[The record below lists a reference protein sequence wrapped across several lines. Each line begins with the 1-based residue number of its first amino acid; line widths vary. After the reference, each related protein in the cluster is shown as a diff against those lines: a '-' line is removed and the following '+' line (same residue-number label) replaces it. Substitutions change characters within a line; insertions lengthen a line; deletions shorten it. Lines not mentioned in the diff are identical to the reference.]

1 MKQKVELIYQLAFMF
16 QIPYEIILL
25 QIADIIY
32 EKNKGS
38 EVKKRILKKDKNIIY
53 VDFSKDRKSVV

>member
-53 VDFSKDRKSVV
+53 VDFSK